1 MRADLL
7 SQLVCP
13 NCGGALTASIRSPSQ
28 GGEIEYGILTCGCNE
43 YPIIGGI
50 PIFKAEGRVDVMQ
63 QTSDSVLHY
72 GPSIKEL
79 ISLVRAGQY
88 EKALL
93 LLLVIPKRI
102 VNELLAAVDY
112 VPQKARAGVQALGRR
127 LWSNQQ
133 RKNRDLLVNMEKGT
147 TAIELIG
154 FFYGHSLRSELCN
167 HFSYKF
173 SQPRHL
179 AGLSLASLLP
189 VSEKPIL
196 DLACGFG
203 HFMHYW
209 IMSHPGQRVV
219 GVDRNFFQLY
229 VARHWVA
236 PDADF
241 ICSEADL
248 KLPFSS
254 HSFGGV
260 FCADA
265 FHCFLR
271 RWQCAEEMKRLIE
284 PAGWIILARFGN
296 SEAEPREGYELS
308 VEGYLKLF
316 DGLFWR
322 MFSEDDLLRGY
333 LKRLGPQLEEPSTL
347 SALAPHKWLYLVASG
362 RPERFR
368 DYPRFETWPHSV
380 GRLKLNPLYRE
391 VNRDPAGNMTV
402 EFQFPS
408 RWYEFENSACSQYMP
423 KRAVISTN
431 TLHAL
436 SARAW
441 SDEIESLVRQCVI
454 IGVPD
459 RYL

>member
-1 MRADLL
+1 MRAALL
-7 SQLVCP
+7 SQLLCP
-13 NCGGALTASIRSPSQ
+13 NCGGVFTASVRSPSQ
-28 GGEIEYGILTCGCNE
+28 GSEIEYGILTCGCNE

-50 PIFKAEGRVDVMQ
+50 PIFKVEGRVDVMQ
-63 QTSDSVLHY
+63 QTTDSILQY
-72 GPSIKEL
+72 GPNVKEL

-93 LLLVIPKRI
+93 LLLVIPKRS
-102 VNELLAAVDY
+102 VNKLLAFVDY
-112 VPQKARAGVQALGRR
+112 VPQRARAGVKALGRR

-133 RKNRDLLVNMEKGT
+133 QKNRELLVNMEKGT
-147 TAIELIG
+147 TAHDLIS
-154 FFYGHSLRSELCN
+154 FFYQHSLRSELYN
-167 HFSYKF
+167 HFYYKF

-209 IMSHPGQRVV
+209 IKTHPEQRVV

-229 VARHWVA
+229 VARNWVA
-236 PDADF
+236 QGGDF

-254 HSFGGV
+254 HGFCGV

-265 FHCFLR
+265 FHYFLR
-271 RWQCAEEMKRLIE
+271 RWQCAEEMKRVTE
-284 PAGWIILARFGN
+284 PEGLIILARFGN
-296 SEAEPREGYELS
+296 NQAEPREGYELS

-316 DGLFWR
+316 NGLPWR
-322 MFSEDDLLRGY
+322 IFSEDDLLQGY

-347 SALAPHKWLYLVASG
+347 SVLATQKWLYLVASE
-362 RPERFR
+362 RPESFR

-380 GRLKLNPLYRE
+380 GHLKLNPLYRG
-391 VNRDPAGNMTV
+391 VNKDPAGNMTV

-408 RWYEFENSACSQYMP
+408 SWYEFENSACLQYMP
-423 KRAVISTN
+423 RKAIISAS

-436 SARAW
+436 SSGTW
-441 SDEIESLVRQCVI
+441 TDEIESLVRLCVI
-454 IGVPD
+454 IGMPE